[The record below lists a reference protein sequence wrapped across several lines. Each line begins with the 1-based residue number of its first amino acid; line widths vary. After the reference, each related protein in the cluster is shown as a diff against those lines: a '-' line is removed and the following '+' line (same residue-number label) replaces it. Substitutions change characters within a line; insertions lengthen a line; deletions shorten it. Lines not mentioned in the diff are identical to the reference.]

1 MVQLDVS
8 SRTKAGT
15 VWLARSFPFV
25 VGRATSSDL
34 VLDHPGVWDRHFEV
48 TLAMPE
54 GFLLT
59 TQPPA
64 TLSINGQTVD
74 SAVLRNGDVIE
85 LGDLKIRFSLQPA
98 LQSKL
103 RAREALTWLAF
114 VGLAAGELF
123 LIYRLVP

>member
-1 MVQLDVS
+1 MVQLDIS

-25 VGRATSSDL
+25 VGRSVSSDL
-34 VLDHPGVWDRHFEV
+34 RLDHPGVWDRHFEV
-48 TLAMPE
+48 RLAMPE

-64 TLSINGQTVD
+64 TLSINGRGVD

-85 LGDLKIRFSLQPA
+85 LGDLKIRFSLQA
-98 LQSKL
+98 ARQSQL

-114 VGLAAGELF
+114 VALGVGQLI
-123 LIYRLVP
+123 LIYQLLA